1 MARSARMPVK
11 GETLVSALHRSFA
24 SRRGRLAALAV
35 VAVCLIGTDSTAV
48 QAEAPAPTP
57 APAHAA
63 LPAVVVPGPGPAA
76 VVINVRDHGAT
87 GNGSTNDSAAI
98 NRAVTAASATG
109 DGILRFPSG
118 TYRSCNSIHMKS
130 NVTFQL
136 DSGSVIRGC
145 SSGYDPP
152 ESNPWDD
159 YQDYGHS
166 HFHNAMIWGDRLT
179 NIGFVGA
186 GMIDGGGGLIT
197 GNPSSG
203 QADKIISL
211 TRCTNLTMS
220 GITLREGGHFA
231 ALINGCTNLVSDR
244 LKIDTAMDRDGW
256 NIISTRNV
264 KITNINADANDDALA
279 FKSDYALGEKLP
291 NGNVTVEDSY
301 LSAGCCNALMFGSE
315 TCGDF
320 TGYRFSRITV
330 EGANKS
336 GLGMVSMDGTR
347 ISDVHYRDI
356 TMTGVR
362 SPIMM
367 KVGNR
372 RRCGNSPGIGGIDNV
387 TFTNITGR
395 GASPSFSPTIWGH
408 SATNRVTNVTFNNV
422 HLTVPGGNGT
432 MSTDPPSN
440 DSTNYNPNSIGTRP
454 AFGWYIRYAG
464 NIKFVNSSVRFA
476 ANDGR
481 PAVIANTSTGVQLN
495 DFVAQRGSSSPF
507 DVGYQSSTGQCAT
520 NARNTAGG
528 ALRYSPAAAPPSCAP
543 AGDDFSVAVTPAS
556 QTVPAGGTATYTV
569 ATAATSGSP
578 GNVTLSA
585 SGLPAGATATF
596 SPNPMP
602 AGSNSTLTVA
612 TSASTPDGNSTITVT
627 GTAAGTTRTATAGLT
642 VGTAPPVTR
651 YEAENGTFS
660 TGATVDSDH
669 AGYSGT
675 GFVNTTNAVGSYVQ
689 WTVNAAQAG
698 TATLTFR
705 YANGTTAGRPLDIA
719 VGGSTVRPGLA
730 FPSTGTW
737 PNWQSVTT
745 TVSLNAGTNT
755 IRATAT
761 TAGGAPNLDY
771 LEVS

>member
-1 MARSARMPVK
+1 M
-11 GETLVSALHRSFA
+11 
-24 SRRGRLAALAV
+24 
-35 VAVCLIGTDSTAV
+35 VAVGALWADSAAVAAVTA
-48 QAEAPAPTP
+48 APPAAPPPAATAPAAQATSIRPFT
-57 APAHAA
+57 
-63 LPAVVVPGPGPAA
+63 VPGPGAAA
-76 VVINVRDHGAT
+76 VVLNVRDYGAT
-87 GNGSTNDSAAI
+87 GNGSTNDAAAI

-118 TYRSCNSIHMKS
+118 TYRSCNSIHLKS

-136 DSGSVIRGC
+136 DAGSVIRGC
-145 SSGYDPP
+145 GGSGYDPP

-179 NIGFVGA
+179 NIGFVGS
-186 GMIDGGGGLIT
+186 GMIDGGGALIT

-231 ALINGCTNLVSDR
+231 ALINGCTNVVSDR

-279 FKSDYALGEKLP
+279 FKSDYALGQKLP

-320 TGYRFSRITV
+320 TGYRFSRITI
-330 EGANKS
+330 EGSNKS

-372 RRCGNSPGIGGIDNV
+372 RRCGNSPGIGGIDNIA
-387 TFTNITGR
+387 FTNITGR
-395 GASPSFSPTIWGH
+395 GVSPSFSPTIWGH
-408 SATNRVTNVTFNNV
+408 SASNRVSNVTFTNV
-422 HLTVPGGNGT
+422 NLTVPGGNGT

-454 AFGWYIRYAG
+454 AYGWYIRYAS
-464 NIKFVNSSVRFA
+464 NIRFVNSSVRFA
-476 ANDGR
+476 SNDNR
-481 PAVIANTSTGVQLN
+481 PAVLVNNSTGVGL
-495 DFVAQRGSSSPF
+495 DGFIAQRGSGSPF
-507 DVGYQSSTGQCAT
+507 DVGYQSSSGQCAS
-520 NARNTAGG
+520 NARNTSGG
-528 ALRYSPAAAPPSCAP
+528 ALRYSPSTAPPACTP
-543 AGDDFSVAVTPAS
+543 TGDDFSVGVTPAS
-556 QTVPAGGTATYTV
+556 QTVAPGGTASYTV
-569 ATAATSGSP
+569 QTTAVSGSP
-578 GNVTLSA
+578 GNITLTA
-585 SGLPAGATATF
+585 SGVPAGATATF
-596 SPNPMP
+596 SPNPVA
-602 AGSNSTLTVA
+602 AGSSSTLTVA
-612 TSASTPDGNSTITVT
+612 TTPSTPNGTSSITVT
-627 GTAAGTTRTATAGLT
+627 GAAGVTTRTATAGLT

-651 YEAENGTFS
+651 YEAENAMISQG
-660 TGATVDSDH
+660 TVDSDH
-669 AGYSGT
+669 PGYSGS
-675 GFVNTTNAVGSYVQ
+675 GFVNYTNVTGSYVQ

-698 TATLTFR
+698 TVTLTFR
-705 YANGTTAGRPLDIA
+705 FANGTTVNRPMD
-719 VGGSTVRPGLA
+719 VSVNGTVARPGLA
-730 FPSTGTW
+730 FPGTGAWTS
-737 PNWQSVTT
+737 WQSVTT
-745 TVSLNAGTNT
+745 TVNLNAGANT

-761 TAGGAPNLDY
+761 TANGGPNVDF
-771 LEVS
+771 LEVAG